1 MLFGLFCLLVWIGEN
16 PIGAL
21 CLLLVIVGILAFI
34 IIKGSRDYKR
44 ITGRSVWK

>member
-1 MLFGLFCLLVWIGEN
+1 MLFGLFCLLLWIGEN

-21 CLLLVIVGILAFI
+21 CLFSVIVGILAFI

-44 ITGRSVWK
+44 ITGKSVWE